1 MTVLPMSDYQ
11 RFAHQFLLESFQ
23 TRTYLNYSGQQ
34 WKKQVTPSENCGD
47 AVLTVFGQALNF
59 HQLEGMLEHL
69 GDSLVLHRIKRHS
82 LCNVYGDTVLRAD
95 ISIRNESQLR
105 ARLAHASEAFHLD
118 AGVQRQQPRLKDAG
132 LLVMDMDSTVI
143 QIECIDEIAAL
154 ANRKE
159 EVSKVTEQAMQGKLD
174 FDRSLVQRVACLKGV
189 EVAQLEQIRNSLPL
203 TAGIQIL
210 IKELKMRNWRLAI
223 ASGGF
228 TFFADYLC
236 QRLGLDDA
244 VANHLEASD
253 GKLTG
258 KVSGAIVNGQTKA
271 DTIERLAREYDV
283 PDSQT
288 VAAGDG
294 ANDLPMMHAA
304 SLGVACHAKPTVNEQ
319 AGVSIRHT
327 GLHALL
333 YYLEV

>member
-1 MTVLPMSDYQ
+1 MSDYQ

-34 WKKQVTPSENCGD
+34 WKKQVTPTQDCGD
-47 AVLTVFGQALNF
+47 AVLTIFGQAINF
-59 HQLEGMLEHL
+59 HQLEGMLDHL
-69 GDSLVLHRIKRHS
+69 GDSLILHRIKRHS

-95 ISIRNESQLR
+95 VSIQDE
-105 ARLAHASEAFHLD
+105 ARLKARMGQASEAFHLD
-118 AGVQRQQPRLKDAG
+118 AGIQRQQPRLKEPG

-154 ANRKE
+154 ADRKE
-159 EVSKVTEQAMQGKLD
+159 EVAKVTEQAMQGKLD
-174 FDRSLVQRVACLKGV
+174 FDRSLVQRVSCLKGV
-189 EVAQLEQIRNSLPL
+189 EVARLEQIRNRLPL

-244 VANHLEASD
+244 VANQLEASD

-258 KVSGAIVNGQTKA
+258 RVSGAIVNGQTKA
-271 DTIERLAREYDV
+271 ETIERLAKAYDV
-283 PDSQT
+283 PHRQT
-288 VAAGDG
+288 IAAGDG

-304 SLGVACHAKPTVNEQ
+304 SLGVACHAKPTVNDQ
-319 AGVSIRHT
+319 AGVSIRHC
-327 GLHALL
+327 GLHAML
-333 YYLEV
+333 YYLDV